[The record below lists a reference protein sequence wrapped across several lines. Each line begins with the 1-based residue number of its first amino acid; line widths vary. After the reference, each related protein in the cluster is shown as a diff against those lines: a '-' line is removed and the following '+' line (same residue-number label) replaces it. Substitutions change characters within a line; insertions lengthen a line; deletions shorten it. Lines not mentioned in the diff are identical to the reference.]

1 MADCSIA
8 ESEWYPNGI
17 QVFGAAARKSLAP
30 GPPGPTRL
38 LTGSARMTD
47 VANRALA
54 GTVVSMLQINNLN

>member
-1 MADCSIA
+1 MGSKCSVQLRA
-8 ESEWYPNGI
+8 SHWL
-17 QVFGAAARKSLAP
+17 LAP
-30 GPPGPTRL
+30 AGPTRL